1 MRRLTIKVLVVED
14 SLLMRKVI
22 IDAIDKMDGVELLDT
37 AQNGFFALTKL
48 DRLQPDI
55 ITLDIEMPV
64 MDGLETIK
72 KIREISDVPIIMLS
86 ASDDQ
91 ETTIHALEI
100 GAQDFI
106 TKPENINENRAEF
119 VENLESHIKA
129 LANGSTSSKKQ
140 PSKKNKPKQKP
151 NVVAGHRP
159 SEVNVLMI
167 GSSTGGPNVLTQI
180 ITEFPADLSIP
191 VFIVQHM
198 PEGFTASFAER
209 LDSLAKV
216 PVVEATHRMLYEPGT
231 VYLAPGGKHMVVRNK
246 RILLL
251 DTEKLHSVRPAV
263 DPLFES
269 LVQRFG
275 DKSLG
280 IILTGMGK
288 DGAVGARA
296 VKNAGGYVLA
306 QNEESCVVYGMPR
319 YAYEAGA
326 VHELLDV
333 EEIIEAIKEI
343 VGE

>member
-14 SLLMRKVI
+14 SLLMRRVI
-22 IDAIDKMDGVELLDT
+22 VDAIDQMDGVELLDT

-72 KIREISDVPIIMLS
+72 KIREISSVPIIMLS

-106 TKPENINENRAEF
+106 TKPENIHENRADF
-119 VENLESHIKA
+119 IDNLESHIKA
-129 LANGSTSSKKQ
+129 LVDGSAQPQKK
-140 PSKKNKPKQKP
+140 SRKKIPPKRARKINTRNRP
-151 NVVAGHRP
+151 NQV
-159 SEVNVLMI
+159 EVLMI
-167 GSSTGGPNVLTQI
+167 GASTGGPNVLTQI
-180 ITEFPADLSIP
+180 VKSLPANLSIP

-209 LDSLAKV
+209 MNALAPV
-216 PVVEATHRMLYEPGT
+216 TVVEAKHRMRYEPGI
-231 VYLAPGGKHMVVRNK
+231 VYLAPGGKHMVIRNK

-251 DTEKLHSVRPAV
+251 DTAKIHSVRPAV

-269 LVQRFG
+269 LVERFG
-275 DKSLG
+275 SKSLG

-288 DGAVGARA
+288 DGAAGAQA
-296 VKNAGGYVLA
+296 VRTAGGYMLA
-306 QNEESCVVYGMPR
+306 QNEESCIVYGMPR

-333 EEIIEAIKEI
+333 EQIIEAINEI
-343 VGE
+343 VRE